1 MRQTLFRATAVVML
15 LVFPCAMMAGEMG
28 AMVLPSGSVAL
39 NGNAVTRPTA
49 VFAGDQIQTADGSVS
64 MTLLGG
70 NVQISPKSSMMYA
83 PGTVTLG
90 QGAMRVV
97 TSSGV
102 TGRVLNLTVH
112 PASSGAVKYEV
123 DLRGGK
129 VLVAALQGTLR
140 INDGS
145 RTVMLEAGKAISM
158 PVPQPEAAA
167 SSQGCP
173 TGQHQ
178 VIVGGVI
185 KCVENTPGGSGQGTG
200 QGAPAGAGG
209 GGVALS
215 GAQIAAI
222 AVGAAAAA
230 AGIGYGISSALGS
243 PASPVR

>member
-145 RTVMLEAGKAISM
+145 RTVMLEAGKVISM

-178 VIVGGVI
+178 VIVGGVM
-185 KCVENTPGGSGQGTG
+185 KCVENLPQGAG
-200 QGAPAGAGG
+200 QGAPAGG

-230 AGIGYGISSALGS
+230 AGIGYGISSALSS